1 VFQVCAIVHT
11 LSLRQCC
18 EESMCNRPAAS
29 TPLLQGSYLVAADTP
44 LDATFHA
51 LSSVAFRAGDVVI
64 ALALRVILGL
74 LARVCSAPCIICSAP
89 CITGRGS

>member
-11 LSLRQCC
+11 LSLCLCC
-18 EESMCNRPAAS
+18 AEFMCNRLTAS
-29 TPLLQGSYLVAADTP
+29 APLLQGSYLVAADMP

-64 ALALRVILGL
+64 ALALPVILSL
-74 LARVCSAPCIICSAP
+74 LAMVCSAP
-89 CITGRGS
+89 CITGFGS